1 MATTDDITG
10 LMVKP
15 KLGWELRCKELAIP
29 NFFFV
34 EVGMHEPL
42 LSELTNDELERLLP
56 KIELV
61 KEAARYMLAGMV
73 KGTLKYDADDLDV
86 DTWMAHLL
94 GEGADQMNYQMLLAN
109 AWRERAAEYSEQ
121 GCP

>member
-1 MATTDDITG
+1 MEIKADITG

-15 KLGWELRCKELAIP
+15 KLGWELRCKELALP
-29 NFFFV
+29 DFFS
-34 EVGMHEPL
+34 VGVVMREPL

-73 KGTLKYDADDLDV
+73 KGTLKYDADNLDI

-94 GEGADQMNYQMLLAN
+94 GEGADQMNYQMLLVN
-109 AWRERAAEYSEQ
+109 EWRERAAEYSEP

>member
-1 MATTDDITG
+1 METTADITG

-56 KIELV
+56 KIGLV

-109 AWRERAAEYSEQ
+109 AWRERAA
-121 GCP
+121 